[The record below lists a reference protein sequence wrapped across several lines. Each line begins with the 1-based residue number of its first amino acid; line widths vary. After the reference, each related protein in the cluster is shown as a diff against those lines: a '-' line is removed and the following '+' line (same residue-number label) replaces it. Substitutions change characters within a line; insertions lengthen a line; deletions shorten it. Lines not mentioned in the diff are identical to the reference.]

1 MKTLSLSLAIVS
13 AISSTLL
20 ISTST
25 VSAEQPTDQAAEAL
39 ELDVVTV
46 SADFRNTSVQDLS
59 EAVTVIGADN
69 IEARSAQHLESVL
82 SFAPNVN
89 YSSGASRGRYFQIR
103 GIGERS
109 QFIDPVNPSVGLMID
124 GIDMT
129 GLGGA
134 ATLFDVEQVEV
145 LRGPQGTRFGANALA
160 GMINIKSKAATKE
173 TEGYVAAKV
182 GNYNTHS
189 ESAAISGSITDNVQG
204 RLAINSNQS
213 DGYMENDFLNKE
225 NTNNIDEVVVR
236 GKLAAQLSASTNLGL
251 NYFYADIDNGY
262 DAFSLDNNRTTYS
275 DEPGIDAQET
285 HAFALNLDSKLSSAV
300 ILEAQLTTSKSDVEY
315 SYDEDWA
322 YGQYTWISN
331 DPDYTPDPCDTT
343 QGPCLA
349 PADGYSSTDQYLRD
363 YQRNSFDIRLLSAE
377 DGRIFADST
386 DWVVG
391 VYHQIRSE
399 ELTRNYTWDPQYTS
413 TLDVTSTSIYTELT
427 TDLSEQSRI
436 IYGVRAEQ
444 WQNDF
449 ENSLSTGSD
458 ETETLFGGQLTFET
472 LVNNDHLAYVSL
484 ARGYKAGGAN
494 SASVIS
500 EDKRTFETE
509 YNNTLELG
517 LKSSMLNDALVTR
530 IAAFYIQRKNQQVKQ
545 SFVTQ
550 ETGEAPDFTDFIAN
564 AAEGKNQGLEIES
577 QWQLLEQLRWDL
589 SFGYLK
595 AEFTDYEISAED
607 DDDASKMI
615 DKKGRAQALAPEYS
629 LATGLSFSAT
639 ETLTF
644 SLESEA
650 KDEFYFSDSHDEKS
664 KAYVLWH
671 ARISYQQGPF
681 QAALFGRNLTAKDQE
696 VRGFNFGNDP
706 RDGYSNTRWAQLGE
720 PRLVGVEARYSF

>member
-1 MKTLSLSLAIVS
+1 MKTLPLSLAITS
-13 AISSTLL
+13 AITTML
-20 ISTST
+20 TSANAI
-25 VSAEQPTDQAAEAL
+25 SAEPVDAV
-39 ELDVVTV
+39 ELDTVTV
-46 SADFRNTSVQDLS
+46 SADFRNSNVQDLS

-109 QFIDPVNPSVGLMID
+109 QFIDPLNPSVGLMID

-173 TEGYVAAKV
+173 AEGYVAVKA

-204 RLAINSNQS
+204 RLAINSHQS
-213 DGYMENDFLNKE
+213 DGYMENEFLDKE
-225 NTNNIDEVVVR
+225 NTNNIDEVVAR
-236 GKLAAQLSASTNLGL
+236 GKLAAQLSANTNLGL
-251 NYFYADIDNGY
+251 SYFYADIDNGY

-275 DEPGIDAQET
+275 DEPGVDAQET
-285 HAFALNLDSKLSSAV
+285 HAFALSLDSKLNSSV
-300 ILEAQLTTSKSDVEY
+300 ILETEITTAKSDVEY

-331 DPDYTPDPCDTT
+331 DPVYTPDPCDTT

-349 PADGYSSTDQYLRD
+349 PTDGYSSTDQYLRD
-363 YQRNSFDIRLLSAE
+363 YQRNSFDIRMLSAE
-377 DGRIFADST
+377 EGRIFAGST

-391 VYHQIRSE
+391 FYHQTRSE
-399 ELTRNYTWDPQYTS
+399 DLVRNYTWDPQYTS
-413 TLDVTSTSIYTELT
+413 TLDVTSTSLYTELT

-436 IYGVRAEQ
+436 IYGVRVEQ

-458 ETETLFGGQLTFET
+458 ETEMLLGGQFTLES

-517 LKSSMLNDALVTR
+517 LKSSLLNDELVTR

-564 AAEGKNQGLEIES
+564 AAEGKNQGIEIES
-577 QWQLLEQLRWDL
+577 QWQVLEQLRWDL

-629 LATGLSFSAT
+629 LASGLSFSAT
-639 ETLTF
+639 EALTF

-671 ARISYQQGPF
+671 ARIAFQQGPF
-681 QAALFGRNLTAKDQE
+681 QAALFGRNLTGKEQE

-706 RDGYSNTRWAQLGE
+706 RDGYSNTRWIQLGE
-720 PRLVGVEARYSF
+720 PRLVGIEARYSF

>member
-1 MKTLSLSLAIVS
+1 MKTLPLSFAIATAMLTSIS
-13 AISSTLL
+13 AIS
-20 ISTST
+20 
-25 VSAEQPTDQAAEAL
+25 AEQALEAV

-46 SADFRNTSVQDLS
+46 SADFRDSNVQELA
-59 EAVTVIGADN
+59 EAVTVIATDK
-69 IEARSAQHLESVL
+69 IDARNSQHLESVL
-82 SFAPNVN
+82 SLAPNVN

-109 QFIDPVNPSVGLMID
+109 QFVDPVNPSVGLMID

-134 ATLFDVEQVEV
+134 ATLLDVKQVEI
-145 LRGPQGTRFGANALA
+145 LRGPQGTRFGANALG
-160 GMINIKSKAATKE
+160 GMINIKSKDATKD

-189 ESAAISGSITDNVQG
+189 ESAAISGSITDNMQG
-204 RLAINSNQS
+204 RLAINSFQS
-213 DGYMENDFLNKE
+213 EGYMKNEFLDKE
-225 NTNNIDEVVVR
+225 NTNNIDEVVAR
-236 GKLAAQLSASTNLGL
+236 GKLAAQLSANTNLGL
-251 NYFYADIDNGY
+251 SYFYADIDNGY

-285 HAFALNLDSKLSSAV
+285 HAFALSLDSRLNSSI
-300 ILEAQLTTSKSDVEY
+300 ILETQLTTSKSDVEY

-349 PADGYSSTDQYLRD
+349 ATDGYSSTDQYLRD
-363 YQRNSFDIRLLSAE
+363 YQRNSFDIRLMSAE
-377 DGRIFADST
+377 DGRIFAGST

-391 VYHQIRSE
+391 LYHQTRSE
-399 ELTRNYTWDPQYTS
+399 DLVRNYTWDPKYTS
-413 TLDVTSTSIYTELT
+413 TLDVTSTSLYTELT
-427 TDLSEQSRI
+427 TDLSDQSRI

-458 ETETLFGGQLTFET
+458 ETETLFGGQFTFET
-472 LVNNDHLAYVSL
+472 IVNNDHLAYASL

-500 EDKRTFETE
+500 EDKRTFDTE
-509 YNNTLELG
+509 YHNTLELG
-517 LKSSMLNDALVTR
+517 LKSSLLNDELVTR

-595 AEFTDYEISAED
+595 AEFTDYEISAK

-639 ETLTF
+639 EALTF

-671 ARISYQQGPF
+671 ARVAFQQGPF
-681 QAALFGRNLTAKDQE
+681 QAALFGRNLTGKEQE

-706 RDGYSNTRWAQLGE
+706 RDGYSNTRWVQLGE
-720 PRLVGVEARYSF
+720 PRLVGIEGRYSF

>member
-1 MKTLSLSLAIVS
+1 MKTLPLSFAIATAMLTSIS
-13 AISSTLL
+13 AIS
-20 ISTST
+20 
-25 VSAEQPTDQAAEAL
+25 AEQALEAV

-46 SADFRNTSVQDLS
+46 SADFRDSNVQELA
-59 EAVTVIGADN
+59 EAVTVIGTDK
-69 IEARSAQHLESVL
+69 IDARNAQHLESVL
-82 SFAPNVN
+82 SLAPNGN

-109 QFIDPVNPSVGLMID
+109 QFVDPVNPSVGLMID

-134 ATLFDVEQVEV
+134 ATLLDVKQVEI

-160 GMINIKSKAATKE
+160 GMINIKSKDATKD

-189 ESAAISGSITDNVQG
+189 ESAAISGSITDNMQG
-204 RLAINSNQS
+204 RLAINSFQS
-213 DGYMENDFLNKE
+213 EGYMKNEFLGKE
-225 NTNNIDEVVVR
+225 NTNNIDEVVAR
-236 GKLAAQLSASTNLGL
+236 GKLAAQLSANTNLGL
-251 NYFYADIDNGY
+251 SYFYADIDNGY

-285 HAFALNLDSKLSSAV
+285 HAFALSLDSKLNSSV
-300 ILEAQLTTSKSDVEY
+300 ILETEITTAKSDVEY
-315 SYDEDWA
+315 SYDVDWA
-322 YGQYTWISN
+322 FGKYDENTGN
-331 DPDYTPDPCDTT
+331 CDTS
-343 QGPCLA
+343 QGACLEMKPEA
-349 PADGYSSTDQYLRD
+349 WGYSYADQYLRD
-363 YQRNSFDIRLLSAE
+363 YQRNSADIRLLSAE
-377 DGRIFADST
+377 DGRIFAGTT

-391 VYHQIRSE
+391 AYHQMRSE
-399 ELTRNYTWDPQYTS
+399 SLTRSYTPDPQYS
-413 TLDVTSTSIYTELT
+413 SELKIASTSLYIELSTDITE
-427 TDLSEQSRI
+427 QARV

-449 ENSLSTGSD
+449 SNSLNTGSD
-458 ETETLFGGQLTFET
+458 ETELLFGGQLTLEN
-472 LVNNDHLAYVSL
+472 LVNNDHLAYITL

-494 SASVIS
+494 SASVVTEKERIF
-500 EDKRTFETE
+500 DTE
-509 YNNTLELG
+509 YNNSLELG
-517 LKSSMLNDALVTR
+517 LKSSLFNDELVTR
-530 IAAFYIQRKNQQVKQ
+530 IAAFHIQRKNQQVKQ
-545 SFVTQ
+545 SFVSYDD
-550 ETGEAPDFTDFIAN
+550 GVPDFTDYIAN

-595 AEFTDYEISAED
+595 AEFTDYEISAKD

-615 DKKGRAQALAPEYS
+615 DKKGRAQALAPEYG

-639 ETLTF
+639 EALTF

-671 ARISYQQGPF
+671 ARVAFQQGPF
-681 QAALFGRNLTAKDQE
+681 QAALFGRNLTGKEQE

-706 RDGYSNTRWAQLGE
+706 RDGYSNTRWVQLGE
-720 PRLVGVEARYSF
+720 PRLVGIEGRYSF

>member
-1 MKTLSLSLAIVS
+1 MKTLPLSLAITS
-13 AISSTLL
+13 AITTML
-20 ISTST
+20 TSANAT
-25 VSAEQPTDQAAEAL
+25 SAEPVDAV
-39 ELDVVTV
+39 ELDTVTV
-46 SADFRNTSVQDLS
+46 SADFRNSNVQELS

-109 QFIDPVNPSVGLMID
+109 QFIDPLNPSVGLMID

-134 ATLFDVEQVEV
+134 ATLSDVEQVEV

-173 TEGYVAAKV
+173 AEGYVAVKA

-204 RLAINSNQS
+204 RLAINSHQS
-213 DGYMENDFLNKE
+213 DGYMENEFLDKE
-225 NTNNIDEVVVR
+225 NTNNIDEVVAR
-236 GKLAAQLSASTNLGL
+236 GKLAAQLSANTNLGL
-251 NYFYADIDNGY
+251 SYFYADIDNGY

-275 DEPGIDAQET
+275 DEPGVDAQET
-285 HAFALNLDSKLSSAV
+285 HAFALNLDSKLNSTV
-300 ILEAQLTTSKSDVEY
+300 ILETQLTTSKSDVEY
-315 SYDEDWA
+315 SYDVDWA
-322 YGQYTWISN
+322 YGQYDENTGS
-331 DPDYTPDPCDTT
+331 CDTS
-343 QGPCLA
+343 QGACLDMN
-349 PADGYSSTDQYLRD
+349 PGVWGYSYADQYLRD

-377 DGRIFADST
+377 NGRIFSDST

-391 VYHQIRSE
+391 AYHQVRSE
-399 ELTRNYTWDPQYTS
+399 NLTRNYTPDPQYTS
-413 TLDVTSTSIYTELT
+413 TLDVTSSSLYTELT
-427 TDLSEQSRI
+427 TDLSDQSRI
-436 IYGVRAEQ
+436 IYGVRVEQ

-458 ETETLFGGQLTFET
+458 ETEMLLGGQFTLES

-517 LKSSMLNDALVTR
+517 LKSSLLNDELVTR

-564 AAEGKNQGLEIES
+564 AAEGKNQGIEIES
-577 QWQLLEQLRWDL
+577 QWQVLEQLRWDL

-629 LATGLSFSAT
+629 LASGLSFSAT
-639 ETLTF
+639 EALTF

-671 ARISYQQGPF
+671 ARIAFQQGPF
-681 QAALFGRNLTAKDQE
+681 QAALFGRNLTGKEQE

-706 RDGYSNTRWAQLGE
+706 RDGYSNTRWVQLGE
-720 PRLVGVEARYSF
+720 PRLVGIEARYSF